1 MTLSMDPVLIGR
13 TETRSAR
20 LGVEDPLLQELWAIK
35 ADLNAAAGYSVERLA
50 VEANT
55 FDLEAKLTSL
65 QQAIQDGQNSRE

>member
-13 TETRSAR
+13 TKPRSAR